1 MVPFIMKKQLR
12 SFQLFKALNV
22 LPVNGPIPGEDRV
35 DFFFRSA
42 TEPRLLN

>member
-1 MVPFIMKKQLR
+1 MSYDDITTL
-12 SFQLFKALNV
+12 FQLFKPLNV
-22 LPVNGPIPGEDRV
+22 LPVNGSISDEDRV